1 MCVKCGGDGRGVG
14 VVDGREGVGGV
25 WGGVSLMNLSQNQQG
40 ITFLKLASCPDLTD
54 CRCKYWHYHK
64 DLPTASVILVFHN
77 EGWSTLVRTVHSIIN
92 TSPPHLLHEVVMV
105 DDDSDKGLYP
115 SQASRPERGFL
126 VLLLLCLNHILS
138 AWEGLF
144 KF

>member
-1 MCVKCGGDGRGVG
+1 M
-14 VVDGREGVGGV
+14 
-25 WGGVSLMNLSQNQQG
+25 
-40 ITFLKLASCPDLTD
+40 
-54 CRCKYWHYHK
+54 
-64 DLPTASVILVFHN
+64 ASVILVFHN